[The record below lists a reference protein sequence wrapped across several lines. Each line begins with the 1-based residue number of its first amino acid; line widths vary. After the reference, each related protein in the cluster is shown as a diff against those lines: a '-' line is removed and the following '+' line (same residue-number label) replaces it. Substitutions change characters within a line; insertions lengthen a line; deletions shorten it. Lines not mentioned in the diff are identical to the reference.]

1 MKLSYDEKYYD
12 EVFFNR
18 SEWAYELNCQVEN
31 QTIWMQFGCVN
42 FDRDEDLVT
51 NYWWNVALSIYNKSK
66 DMYTNMDKKVITG
79 KNPFAT
85 FATAREMFYNVEA
98 SLLDHELVNGSFDE
112 ITIFCTWVDNR
123 RRDAYYKV
131 LSRMG
136 YDWGTVGKEKC
147 IMKTYRKEDCYGEIL
162 DNY

>member
-1 MKLSYDEKYYD
+1 MAVEYRAEDDTYFERRRVGNQTIELGMNYYD
-12 EVFFNR
+12 EN
-18 SEWAYELNCQVEN
+18 
-31 QTIWMQFGCVN
+31 IH
-42 FDRDEDLVT
+42 DRKS
-51 NYWWNVALSIYNKSK
+51 WWNVYITIFNKRK

-85 FATAREMFYNVEA
+85 VIAAREMFSNVEA
-98 SLLDHELVNGSFDE
+98 YLLDHELVHGGFDE

-136 YDWGTVGKEKC
+136 YDWGRIDKEKC
-147 IMKTYRKEDCYGEIL
+147 IMKTYRLEDINPEVL
-162 DNY
+162 EDE